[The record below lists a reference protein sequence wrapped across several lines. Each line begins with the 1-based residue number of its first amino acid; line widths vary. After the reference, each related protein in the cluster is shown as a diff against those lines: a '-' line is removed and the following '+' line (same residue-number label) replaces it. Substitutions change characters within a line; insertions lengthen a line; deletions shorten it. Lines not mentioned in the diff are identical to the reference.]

1 MLKSSTIKEL
11 ETFMKISF
19 YTLAISLLLNF
30 AHNPTFASTGTPAEK
45 YKAGPV
51 VYRSNNGNDYFFS
64 TVAVEGPRVGYYPEE
79 ARFGLLPLG
88 TPETN
93 TLYRCAVTSKAT
105 EHFLSTDSRCE
116 GRVVEGALGNLSS
129 TPAEGLVALNRYT
142 KSTNGSHIVILPTD
156 KMDLNG
162 WIFEGTLGYVT
173 ELQIP
178 EVTQTPDDGKKYFSY
193 YAGAMDGVGNGNYI
207 SELVD
212 YSNLIFINSAMNLE
226 SKLAECEQRGIKAI
240 VTVDWA
246 FIDINFRLK
255 PNYADIFASIEPI
268 LRRYDK
274 TIVAFYGTDEPYT
287 NSSHKGVNPAEVFY
301 TQETMGRFLKSKFPN
316 KPIGAIMTTDELKLG
331 RPLFPSFDWWGFDC
345 YAADLKC
352 NGETVNFFY
361 MKLATMMNELTV
373 TDAKKRFIISVPQ
386 AGVPVRKFSKGSEKD
401 IFAQLPYYLSISVNF
416 PNVKVVMPFL
426 WQSFDD
432 GNSKWIGTRE
442 LPNARAS
449 FQVFYLNYTKG
460 NQ

>member
-1 MLKSSTIKEL
+1 
-11 ETFMKISF
+11 MKTYF
-19 YTLAISLLLNF
+19 YTLTASILLI
-30 AHNPTFASTGTPAEK
+30 TGAMADSSVP
-45 YKAGPV
+45 
-51 VYRSNNGNDYFFS
+51 VYRSNNGSDYFFS
-64 TVAVEGPRVGYYPEE
+64 TTAVEGPRVGYYPEE
-79 ARFGLLPLG
+79 ARFSLLPAG
-88 TPETN
+88 TPGTN

-116 GRVVEGALGNLSS
+116 GRVVEGILGSLSAV
-129 TPAEGLVALNRYT
+129 PAEGLVALNRYA
-142 KSTNGSHIVILPTD
+142 KPANGSHVVIAAGENF
-156 KMDLNG
+156 DLNG
-162 WIFEGTLGYVT
+162 WVFEATLGYVK
-173 ELQIP
+173 P
-178 EVTQTPDDGKKYFSY
+178 MDVPAVTQTPDDGKKYFSY

-246 FIDINFRLK
+246 FIDMNFRLK

-268 LRRYDK
+268 LRKYDK

-287 NSSHKGVNPAEVFY
+287 NSSHKNMNPAEVYY
-301 TQETMGRFLKSKFPN
+301 TQELMGRFIKSKFPN

-352 NGETVNFFY
+352 NGESVNFFY
-361 MKLATMMNELTV
+361 MKLATMMTALTAV
-373 TDAKKRFIISVPQ
+373 DSKQRFFISVPQ
-386 AGVPVRKFSKGSEKD
+386 AGIPVKKYSKGKESD
-401 IFAQLPYYLSISVNF
+401 IFAQLPYYLAISVNL
-416 PNVKVVMPFL
+416 PNVKAVMPFI

-432 GNSKWIGTRE
+432 GQSKWIGTRE
-442 LPNARAS
+442 LPNTRAS
-449 FQVFYLNYTKG
+449 FQVFYQSFTKG
-460 NQ
+460 N